1 MTIREVSREY
11 GISQATLRYY
21 ERVGMIPPVTR
32 ADSGNR
38 DYQEKD
44 LEWVELVKCM
54 RGAGLT
60 VEAIIRYVRLC
71 QVGDATIKDRL
82 ELLEGQRELLLA
94 QREQIDTAVTRL
106 NHKISRYEEAART
119 GVLTWDSDHGGD
131 SCLE

>member
-44 LEWVELVKCM
+44 LEW
-54 RGAGLT
+54 GAGLT